1 MLLVSRVLLGLAVGV
16 ASYTAPLY
24 LSEIAPEKIRG
35 SMISM
40 YQLMIT
46 IGILG
51 AYLSD
56 TAFSYSGAW
65 RWMLGV
71 IIIPALLLL
80 VGVIFLPDSP
90 RWFAAK
96 RRFVDAE
103 RVLLRLRDTSAEAK
117 RELDEIRESLQ
128 VKQSGWAL
136 FKENSNFRRAVFLG
150 VLLQV
155 MQQFTGMNVIMY
167 YAPKIF
173 ELAGYTNTTE
183 QMWGTVI
190 VGLTNV
196 LATFIAIG
204 LVDRWG
210 RKPTLILGFI
220 VMAVGMGVL
229 GTMMHVGIHSPAAQ
243 YFAVLMLL
251 MFIVGFAMSA
261 GPLIWVLCSEIQP
274 LKGRDFGITCST
286 ATNWIANMIVGATF
300 LTMLN
305 SLGSANTF
313 WVYGGLNVL
322 FIFLT
327 LWLIPETKNVS
338 LEHIERNLMK
348 GRKLREI
355 GAHGLISL
363 GFLPRGREPSY
374 CSPFPVALSSGVMKT
389 SRLPIAIQQAVMRSL
404 REKLAQANLKLERQY
419 PEPKLVYQQR
429 GTAAGTAWLQT
440 YEIRLNPVLLMEN
453 VDAFVNEVVP
463 HELAH
468 LLVWK
473 HFGRVPP
480 HRERVEMDDGERAG
494 RTGPAHASV

>member
-1 MLLVSRVLLGLAVGV
+1 MSTTVSTQSVRKTRSNASLTFFVCFLAALAGLLFGLDIGVIAGALPFISETFQITSSQQEWVVSSMMFGAAVGAVGSGWLNFRIGRKYSLMIGAILFVVGSLFSAFAPDVEILILSRVLLGLAVGI
-16 ASYTAPLY
+16 ASYTAPIY

-46 IGILG
+46 IGILA

-56 TAFSYSGAW
+56 TAFSYTGAW

-71 IIIPALLLL
+71 ITIPAILLLI
-80 VGVIFLPDSP
+80 GVFFLPDSP
-90 RWFAAK
+90 RWLAARGSDEK
-96 RRFVDAE
+96 AR
-103 RVLLRLRDTSAEAK
+103 RVLEKLRDTSEQAK
-117 RELDEIRESLQ
+117 SELDEIRESLK

-136 FKENSNFRRAVFLG
+136 FINNKNFRRAVYLG

-173 ELAGYTNTTE
+173 DLAGFASTSQ

-190 VGLTNV
+190 VGLVNV

-220 VMAVGMGVL
+220 VMALGMGTL
-229 GTMMHVGIHSPAAQ
+229 GTMMNIGISSVFAQ
-243 YFAVLMLL
+243 YFAIIMLL
-251 MFIVGFAMSA
+251 IFIVGFAMSA

-305 SLGSANTF
+305 SLGSAHTF
-313 WVYGGLNVL
+313 WVYAGLNVI
-322 FIFLT
+322 FIFIT
-327 LWLIPETKNVS
+327 LALIPETKNIS
-338 LEHIERNLMK
+338 LEHIERNLMQGK
-348 GRKLREI
+348 PLRKI
-355 GAHGLISL
+355 GS
-363 GFLPRGREPSY
+363 
-374 CSPFPVALSSGVMKT
+374 K
-389 SRLPIAIQQAVMRSL
+389 
-404 REKLAQANLKLERQY
+404 
-419 PEPKLVYQQR
+419 
-429 GTAAGTAWLQT
+429 
-440 YEIRLNPVLLMEN
+440 
-453 VDAFVNEVVP
+453 
-463 HELAH
+463 
-468 LLVWK
+468 
-473 HFGRVPP
+473 
-480 HRERVEMDDGERAG
+480 
-494 RTGPAHASV
+494 

>member
-1 MLLVSRVLLGLAVGV
+1 MPDAKKQGRSNKAMTFFVCFLAALAGLLFGLDIGVIAGALPFIADEFQITSHTQEWVVSSMMFGAAVGAVGSGWLSFKLGRKKSLMIGAILFVAGSLFSAAAPNVEVLILSRVLLGLAVGV

-56 TAFSYSGAW
+56 TAFSYTGAW

-71 IIIPALLLL
+71 IIIPAILLLI
-80 VGVIFLPDSP
+80 GVFFLPDSP

-210 RKPTLILGFI
+210 RKPTLTLGFPGDGCWHGRTRYNDAYRYPLS
-220 VMAVGMGVL
+220 VGAVFRYRHAADVYCRLCHECRSADL
-229 GTMMHVGIHSPAAQ
+229 GTVLRNSAAER
-243 YFAVLMLL
+243 
-251 MFIVGFAMSA
+251 
-261 GPLIWVLCSEIQP
+261 P
-274 LKGRDFGITCST
+274 R
-286 ATNWIANMIVGATF
+286 
-300 LTMLN
+300 
-305 SLGSANTF
+305 F
-313 WVYGGLNVL
+313 W
-322 FIFLT
+322 
-327 LWLIPETKNVS
+327 
-338 LEHIERNLMK
+338 H
-348 GRKLREI
+348 
-355 GAHGLISL
+355 
-363 GFLPRGREPSY
+363 
-374 CSPFPVALSSGVMKT
+374 
-389 SRLPIAIQQAVMRSL
+389 
-404 REKLAQANLKLERQY
+404 
-419 PEPKLVYQQR
+419 
-429 GTAAGTAWLQT
+429 
-440 YEIRLNPVLLMEN
+440 
-453 VDAFVNEVVP
+453 
-463 HELAH
+463 H
-468 LLVWK
+468 LLHRHQLDCQHDRW
-473 HFGRVPP
+473 RNVPD
-480 HRERVEMDDGERAG
+480 HAQHAG
-494 RTGPAHASV
+494 